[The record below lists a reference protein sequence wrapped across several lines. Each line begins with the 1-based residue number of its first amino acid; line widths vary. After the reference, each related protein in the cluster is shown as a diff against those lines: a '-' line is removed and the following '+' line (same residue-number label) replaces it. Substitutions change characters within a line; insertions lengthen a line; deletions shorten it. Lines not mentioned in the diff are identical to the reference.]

1 MSEEPVVSPEEGTPH
16 EEAKRTF
23 TEEFKVKGDQ
33 LLGKVREIVHAG
45 NVRRI
50 IIKDEQGRR
59 LIDIPLTIGVIGA
72 VLAPAWAAIGA
83 VAALVADCTIEVEKT
98 EDGSQDA

>member
-1 MSEEPVVSPEEGTPH
+1 MSEEPVVNPEEEAAS
-16 EEAKRTF
+16 EEAKKTF

-59 LIDIPLTIGVIGA
+59 LIDVPLTIGVIGA
-72 VLAPAWAAIGA
+72 ILAPVWAAIGA
-83 VAALVADCTIEVEKT
+83 IAALVADCTIEVEKT
-98 EDGSQDA
+98 EDHGPEV

>member
-1 MSEEPVVSPEEGTPH
+1 MSEEPVVNPEEGMPS
-16 EEAKRTF
+16 EEAKKTF

-50 IIKDEQGRR
+50 VIKDEEGRR
-59 LIDIPLTIGVIGA
+59 LIDIPLTVGVIGA
-72 VLAPAWAAIGA
+72 VLAPVWAAIGA
-83 VAALVADCTIEVEKT
+83 VAALVTDCTIEVEKT
-98 EDGSQDA
+98 EDHGPEV